1 MNIELQKLYDWL
13 TANKATLNAKK
24 YNHIIFRSYQQQ
36 QNNPPRISIYDN
48 ETNKSGNLEGK
59 DCMKYLGVLIDEN
72 LS

>member
-1 MNIELQKLYDWL
+1 MLKNI
-13 TANKATLNAKK
+13 TMSFFGPINKK
-24 YNHIIFRSYQQQ
+24 
-36 QNNPPRISIYDN
+36 NNLPRISIYDN

>member
-1 MNIELQKLYDWL
+1 MLKNI
-13 TANKATLNAKK
+13 T
-24 YNHIIFRSYQQQ
+24 ISFFRSYQQQ
-36 QNNPPRISIYDN
+36 KNNPPRISIYDN